1 MTELQLLY
9 LLTGVCGAVLILCL
23 VLLLRKKGGGAEDH
37 AREILQ
43 KVSEESARTREFMNG
58 VGRAGAEANARSFVQ
73 FSGHLSE
80 KLNDL
85 ERRVEDLTKTN
96 EYRFARMAEAN
107 ARQLAEMRAVVDEK
121 LSVTL
126 NERLGKSFEIINA
139 RLEAVYRGLGEMQGL
154 ARGVGDI
161 KKVLT
166 NVKVR
171 GTFGELQLSVLL
183 EQILSPAQYDRN
195 FDIGTGERVDF
206 VIRLPGRDDREVFLP
221 VDSKF
226 PMEEY
231 QRLLDA
237 ADACNPE
244 LAEKCGKALE
254 QRVLHEGKKIADKYV
269 VPPLTTDF
277 AILYLPMEGLY
288 AEVLKREGLIESLQ
302 KIHIVLCGPTTL
314 GALLNSLQL
323 GFKTLAIE
331 RRSAEL
337 WQLLAAFKTEF
348 FRFTEILARTQR
360 KLSEATDTIED
371 AAKKTRTIQRKLSSV
386 TELGEQ
392 ETDFLLGGE

>member
-1 MTELQLLY
+1 M
-9 LLTGVCGAVLILCL
+9 
-23 VLLLRKKGGGAEDH
+23 
-37 AREILQ
+37 
-43 KVSEESARTREFMNG
+43 
-58 VGRAGAEANARSFVQ
+58 
-73 FSGHLSE
+73 
-80 KLNDL
+80 
-85 ERRVEDLTKTN
+85 
-96 EYRFARMAEAN
+96 
-107 ARQLAEMRAVVDEK
+107 
-121 LSVTL
+121 
-126 NERLGKSFEIINA
+126 
-139 RLEAVYRGLGEMQGL
+139 
-154 ARGVGDI
+154 
-161 KKVLT
+161 
-166 NVKVR
+166 
-171 GTFGELQLSVLL
+171 
-183 EQILSPAQYDRN
+183 
-195 FDIGTGERVDF
+195 
-206 VIRLPGRDDREVFLP
+206 
-221 VDSKF
+221 
-226 PMEEY
+226 
-231 QRLLDA
+231 
-237 ADACNPE
+237 
-244 LAEKCGKALE
+244 
-254 QRVLHEGKKIADKYV
+254 
-269 VPPLTTDF
+269 PPLTTDF